1 MVEAFSPVSENVV
14 PVRPLAIWL
23 AADGVKPLVVERN
36 TEYVTP
42 LVDDAVQLR
51 LIWVAETGVAV
62 KPVGGAGTPAVQ
74 VLLPE
79 NTWNSE
85 SCAAGQPVLAVKFS
99 RKLVALV
106 PDGKLKLT
114 VLPVAGLKV

>member
-51 LIWVAETGVAV
+51 LIWVEETAVAV

-74 VLLPE
+74 LEGVVADAWAE
-79 NTWNSE
+79 D
-85 SCAAGQPVLAVKFS
+85 AVPAQFT
-99 RKLVALV
+99 AW
-106 PDGKLKLT
+106 T
-114 VLPVAGLKV
+114 T